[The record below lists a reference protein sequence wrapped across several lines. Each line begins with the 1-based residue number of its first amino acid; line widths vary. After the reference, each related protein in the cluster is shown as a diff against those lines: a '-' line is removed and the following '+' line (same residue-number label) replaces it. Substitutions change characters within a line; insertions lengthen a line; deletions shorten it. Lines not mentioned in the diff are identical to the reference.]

1 MDGVLLV
8 NKPRGI
14 GSSSVVYKL
23 RRLLGT
29 KDIGHCGTLDPLA
42 EGLLVIVIGKAL
54 KISRFLT
61 EDRKEYIATLKL
73 GETTPT
79 LDSESE
85 ISERK
90 EVPNFTV
97 EDIEKVLNSFLGKSY
112 QTPPMYSAISV
123 NGKKL
128 YEYARNN
135 QTVEIKSREIEI
147 YDIELL
153 EYQNQEIKFRVDC
166 SKGTYIRSLC
176 LDIAKRLNNIGYM
189 TSLIRTKAGDYSINN
204 SFTLEEIEK
213 NNFSLISVENALKS
227 TFSIKVADEYELKEI
242 KHGHCINKVTEG
254 KTLYLDKNRN
264 PLGMY
269 EYDTEKKITKCIRLF

>member
-8 NKPRGI
+8 NKPRGL

-23 RRLLGT
+23 RRILGT

-85 ISERK
+85 ISETK
-90 EVPNFTV
+90 EVPNFTK
-97 EDIEKVLNSFLGKSY
+97 EDIEKALLSFKGKSN
-112 QTPPMYSAISV
+112 QIPPIYSAISV

-153 EYQNQEIKFRVDC
+153 SYQDDEIKFRVDC

-242 KHGHCINKVTEG
+242 KHGHYINKVTEG